1 MLLTIATKEMLAAHL
16 LSCIWWPS
24 DLQLWVPW
32 SNLDNAQV
40 CLGLQVPMCSCLIS
54 VLIFTVVVPVWTL
67 IPPVFIINCEHRSV
81 SQPFVWSPIYL
92 QPIPQLDDEPL
103 WMKRSTVCPVAAGS
117 AIIRDPRAWHG
128 GTPNLS
134 NETRCMPNVEY
145 YASWYRFRDHTQQM
159 TTSMPR
165 EVCLVLMWYLLV

>member
-1 MLLTIATKEMLAAHL
+1 MSFTWENVQGPFPFNHTASEGKLGEGLGTRLRGQSISQTL
-16 LSCIWWPS
+16 LS
-24 DLQLWVPW
+24 
-32 SNLDNAQV
+32 
-40 CLGLQVPMCSCLIS
+40 
-54 VLIFTVVVPVWTL
+54 
-67 IPPVFIINCEHRSV
+67 
-81 SQPFVWSPIYL
+81 VWSPTQF

-103 WMKRSTVCPVAAGS
+103 WMKRSTVCPVAAGT

-165 EVCLVLMWYLLV
+165 EVCLIFMWYLPIVEYPCYLCCLREQLWLKFVWFIEHCNYDPIDHTSQNHEA

>member
-1 MLLTIATKEMLAAHL
+1 
-16 LSCIWWPS
+16 
-24 DLQLWVPW
+24 
-32 SNLDNAQV
+32 
-40 CLGLQVPMCSCLIS
+40 
-54 VLIFTVVVPVWTL
+54 
-67 IPPVFIINCEHRSV
+67 
-81 SQPFVWSPIYL
+81 
-92 QPIPQLDDEPL
+92 
-103 WMKRSTVCPVAAGS
+103 MKRSTVCPVAAGT

-165 EVCLVLMWYLLV
+165 EVCLVYVILACCGVPMLFEGTVRHDSSL